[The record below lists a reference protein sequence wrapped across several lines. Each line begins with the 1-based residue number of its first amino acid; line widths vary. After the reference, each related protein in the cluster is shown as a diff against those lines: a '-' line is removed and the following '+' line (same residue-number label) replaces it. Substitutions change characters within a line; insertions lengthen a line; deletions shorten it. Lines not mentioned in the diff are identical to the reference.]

1 MSAHLLN
8 DGTPMVGLLE
18 SVRSGN
24 LRVGDGAMG
33 TMLQSAGL
41 DDGGAPELWN
51 VEKSDEISRILGGYA
66 DAGAQLLTTNTFGGS
81 RPRLQMHGLED
92 RVIELNKAA
101 AQIARQVADA
111 HEGCFVLGDIGPS
124 GDLLEPMGT
133 LTPESAQELF
143 AEQITGLV
151 EGGVDGILIET
162 MSDLAEVRAAVAA
175 AKQVAPNLPIF
186 ATLSFD
192 TNLHTMMG
200 VSPAQAVVELTDM
213 GADVVGANCGRG
225 FAEMQTIA
233 EQMTQARP
241 EGSLLFMQSNAGLP
255 ELVGADFVYNGTPEG
270 MAELAGQLK
279 DMGVDVVG
287 SCCGSTPEH
296 TAAIRSVMLG

>member
-1 MSAHLLN
+1 MA
-8 DGTPMVGLLE
+8 GLLE
-18 SVRSGN
+18 SVRSGK
-24 LRVGDGAMG
+24 LQVGDGAMG
-33 TMLQSAGL
+33 TMLQGAGL

-51 VEKSDEISRILGGYA
+51 VDKPEEIARILSGYA

-92 RVIELNKAA
+92 RAVELNRAA
-101 AQIARQVADA
+101 AEIARQVADT
-111 HEGCFVLGDIGPS
+111 HEGVFVLGDIGPS

-175 AKQVAPNLPIF
+175 AKQVAPDLPVF

-200 VSPAQAVVELTDM
+200 VSPAQAVVELTEM

-225 FAEMQTIA
+225 FEEMQTIA
-233 EQMTQARP
+233 EQMVQARP

-255 ELVGADFVYNGTPEG
+255 ELVGADFVYTGTPDG
-270 MAELAGQLK
+270 MGELAVTLK
-279 DMGVDVVG
+279 ELGVDIVG

-296 TAAIRSVMLG
+296 TAAIRSAMIA

>member
-1 MSAHLLN
+1 MSKLL
-8 DGTPMVGLLE
+8 DAIRAGDV
-18 SVRSGN
+18 
-24 LRVGDGAMG
+24 RVGDGAMG

-51 VEKSDEISRILGGYA
+51 VERADEIERILTSYA

-92 RVIELNKAA
+92 RVHELNKAA
-101 AQIARQVADA
+101 AEIARRVADA
-111 HEGCFVLGDIGPS
+111 HVDVFVMGDVGPS
-124 GDLLEPMGT
+124 GELLEPMGT

-143 AEQITGLV
+143 AEQIEGLV
-151 EGGVDGILIET
+151 AGGVDAIVIET
-162 MSDLAEVRAAVAA
+162 MSDLAEVRAAVDAA
-175 AKQVAPNLPIF
+175 RQVAPELPIF

-200 VSPAQAVVELTDM
+200 VSPEQAVVELSSI

-225 FAEMQTIA
+225 FEEMTTIA
-233 EQMTQARP
+233 QKMAEARP
-241 EGSLLFMQSNAGLP
+241 EGTLLFMQSNAGLP
-255 ELVGADFVYNGTPEG
+255 ELVGADFIYNGTPEG
-270 MAELAGQLK
+270 MAELAAALK

-287 SCCGSTPEH
+287 SCCGSTAEH
-296 TAAIRSVMLG
+296 TAAILRTMFA

>member
-1 MSAHLLN
+1 MTTLL
-8 DGTPMVGLLE
+8 DSIRAGE
-18 SVRSGN
+18 

-51 VEKSDEISRILGGYA
+51 VDHAEEITRILTGYA
-66 DAGAQLLTTNTFGGS
+66 DSGAQLLTTNTFGGS

-92 RVIELNKAA
+92 RVIELNRAA
-101 AQIARQVADA
+101 AQIARAVADT
-111 HEGCFVLGDIGPS
+111 HDGVYVLGDIGPS

-175 AKQVAPNLPIF
+175 AKQVAPDLPVF

-200 VSPAQAVVELTDM
+200 VSPAQAVVELTEM

-225 FAEMQTIA
+225 FEEMQTIA
-233 EQMTQARP
+233 EQMVQARP
-241 EGSLLFMQSNAGLP
+241 EGALLFMQSNAGLP
-255 ELVGADFVYNGTPEG
+255 ELVGADFVYTGTPEG
-270 MAELAGQLK
+270 MAELAVTLK
-279 DMGVDVVG
+279 DMGVDIVG

-296 TAAIRSVMLG
+296 TAAIRSAMIA